1 MGWLTFGYFV
11 SYIPYAM
18 LVKALASGVTP
29 LSTQP
34 VNGFELLPAAVL
46 GQLVAMTVFLGL
58 TGRWRHMRRS
68 RIGGA
73 RIPVPGRETLAAASS
88 RRSSSAPPR

>member
-1 MGWLTFGYFV
+1 MHMGWLTFGYFV

-34 VNGFELLPAAVL
+34 VNGFKRCP
-46 GQLVAMTVFLGL
+46 QP
-58 TGRWRHMRRS
+58 S
-68 RIGGA
+68 SD
-73 RIPVPGRETLAAASS
+73 SS
-88 RRSSSAPPR
+88 RR